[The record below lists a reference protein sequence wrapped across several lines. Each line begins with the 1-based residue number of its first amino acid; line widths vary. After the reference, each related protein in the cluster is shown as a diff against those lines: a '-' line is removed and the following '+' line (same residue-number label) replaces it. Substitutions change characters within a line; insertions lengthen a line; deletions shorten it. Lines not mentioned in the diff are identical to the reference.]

1 MQLHTQKV
9 TMRQRMRLLLLS
21 RTLKKRTP
29 QKHMPLRRT
38 PQRHTPMKRTP
49 QKPWLPTML
58 LKDTRLWG
66 TKLRVMELQATMAT
80 VPHTT

>member
-29 QKHMPLRRT
+29 QKHMLLR
-38 PQRHTPMKRTP
+38 RTP

-58 LKDTRLWG
+58 LKDTRLW
-66 TKLRVMELQATMAT
+66 ATML
-80 VPHTT
+80 